1 MQFDSKAIDEHNEV
15 PLPDEGRFE
24 ELVQQWQQIGDRGAS
39 PGQDRSYVVSVAV
52 DREIPSSAAHEE
64 ILGLVRAQGDAIVGH
79 EYAKLA
85 RPDPR
90 SLFRRGRAQE
100 IADRAK
106 QCGANLLIV
115 NAELSP
121 SQSRNLED
129 ATGLQV
135 RDREAVI
142 LNVFQRQVKT
152 RKARIQVE
160 IAHLQYL
167 RPRIRGLGLEM
178 DQQAGGVVGSR
189 GPGET
194 ASELLA
200 RQLDGRLAQLR
211 KSFADVCRDSDVQ
224 RQGRSACRK
233 IALVG
238 YTNAGKSSIMN
249 ALTHANLSAA
259 NRPFETLDTT
269 SRCLTRHGGDLL
281 LSDTVGFIRNLPSRL
296 LASFESTLA
305 EIQEASLLAVV
316 LDAADPEALLHLQ
329 TTSEML
335 HKLKAQDIP
344 RLYVLNKIDLLPGP
358 LEDTPLW
365 HQLRHHRYVSCSC
378 LDPKSVEAL
387 REALLAAGRQGQVR
401 TRVFVPYSATR
412 ATALVYSKCR
422 VMRAAPGD
430 SGIEFTVEAEARWI
444 KRIEHEIRSAERP
457 A

>member
-15 PLPDEGRFE
+15 PLPDEGRLE
-24 ELVQQWQQIGDRGAS
+24 DLVGRWQPSGRQGVGDG
-39 PGQDRSYVVSVAV
+39 PDRSYVVSVALG
-52 DREIPSSAAHEE
+52 REIPSDSAHEE
-64 ILGLVRAQGDAIVGH
+64 ILGLVRAQGDTVVGH
-79 EYAKLA
+79 EHAKIA

-90 SLFRRGRAQE
+90 SLFRSGRAQE
-100 IADRAK
+100 IADRAT
-106 QCGANLLIV
+106 QCGANLLVV

-129 ATGLQV
+129 ATGFQV

-211 KSFADVCRDSDVQ
+211 KAFVDVCRDSSVQ
-224 RQGRSACRK
+224 RQGRSTCRK

-238 YTNAGKSSIMN
+238 YTNAGKTSIMN
-249 ALTHANLSAA
+249 ALTNANLSAA
-259 NRPFETLDTT
+259 DRPFETLDTT
-269 SRCLTRHGGDLL
+269 SRCLTRHGGDMV
-281 LSDTVGFIRNLPSRL
+281 LSDTVGFIRNLPTCL

-305 EIQEASLLAVV
+305 EIHEASLLAVV
-316 LDAADPEALLHLQ
+316 IDASDPEAPLHLE
-329 TTSEML
+329 TTASML

-344 RLYVLNKIDLLPGP
+344 RIYVLNKIDLLPSSI
-358 LEDTPLW
+358 ESTPLW
-365 HQLRHHRYVSCSC
+365 KSLHGHNTVLCSSQDAGSVKTLR
-378 LDPKSVEAL
+378 D
-387 REALLAAGRQGQVR
+387 ALLAAARQGQARRV
-401 TRVFVPYSATR
+401 VFVPYAATQ

-422 VMRAAPGD
+422 VIAAESRS
-430 SGIEFTVEAEARWI
+430 SGIEFTLEAETSWLA
-444 KRIEHEIRSAERP
+444 RIESEIRSAGRK